1 MSCSNS
7 TAPININPNYKS
19 TCDRL
24 CKFNYEYPQSNLSV
38 LNQGSYLK
46 IGYENSSTPSVIFNN
61 VEMSVNE
68 IRLYR
73 PSLHQYNGNNADAE
87 LIIKHIGNGSNVLV
101 CVPISIS
108 ASKTASSD
116 LLDTI
121 LTNTL
126 SKAPNQGESTQININ
141 NFTLNDFVPTAS
153 FYSYKGTLPYD
164 PCSGS
169 YNYVVFDKRDGAQ
182 ISTSAY
188 SNLSKLISKQTTEIK
203 QNEFFYNKTGAVEG
217 LNANDLGDDYY
228 LECNPTGEEGEILYS
243 TMPTSGGSTSG
254 SGGVDI
260 NTKLKGVSSET
271 WIIIAATGGAIAA
284 IALLILLRR
293 QMSRS

>member
-7 TAPININPNYKS
+7 TAPINITQNYKS

-61 VEMSVNE
+61 VEMSVDE

-101 CVPISIS
+101 CIPISIS

-121 LTNTL
+121 LSNTL
-126 SKAPNQGESTQININ
+126 SKAPNQGESTQINIT

-182 ISTSAY
+182 ISTTGF
-188 SNLSKLISKQTTEIK
+188 SNLSKLISKQTSQIK
-203 QNEFFYNKTGAVEG
+203 TNQFFYNKTGSAEG
-217 LNANDLGDDYY
+217 LSTTDLGDGYY
-228 LECNPTGEEGEILYS
+228 LECDAAGDEGEVLYTTAPS
-243 TMPTSGGSTSG
+243 ELGATSG
-254 SGGVDI
+254 SGEVTI
-260 NTKLKGVSSET
+260 NKDLKDVGSKT
-271 WIIIAATGGAIAA
+271 WIIAAAGGALTA
-284 IALLILLRR
+284 IILIIILRNGFK
-293 QMSRS
+293 Q

>member
-7 TAPININPNYKS
+7 TAPINITQNYKS

-61 VEMSVNE
+61 IEMSVDE

-73 PSLHQYNGNNADAE
+73 PSLHQYNGNGADAE

-121 LTNTL
+121 LSNTL
-126 SKAPNQGESTQININ
+126 SKAPNQGESTQINIK

-164 PCSGS
+164 PCTGS
-169 YNYVVFDKRDGAQ
+169 YNYVVFDKGDSAQ
-182 ISTSAY
+182 ISTTGF
-188 SNLSKLISKQTTEIK
+188 SNLSKLISKRFSQIK
-203 QNEFFYNKTGAVEG
+203 TNEFFYNKTGSAEG
-217 LNANDLGDDYY
+217 LKTTDLGDDYY

-243 TMPTSGGSTSG
+243 TTPTSGGSTSG

-260 NTKLKGVSSET
+260 NTKFKGVSSKT
-271 WIIIAATGGAIAA
+271 WTIIAATGGALAA
-284 IALLILLRR
+284 IILILLLKKYISRR
-293 QMSRS
+293 

>member
-203 QNEFFYNKTGAVEG
+203 QNEFFYNKTGSVEG
-217 LNANDLGDDYY
+217 LNANDLGDGYY

-271 WIIIAATGGAIAA
+271 WTIIAATGGAIAA
-284 IALLILLRR
+284 IMLILILKKYIR
-293 QMSRS
+293 

>member
-7 TAPININPNYKS
+7 TAPINITTNYKS

-24 CKFNYEYPQSNLSV
+24 CKFNYDYPQSSCSV
-38 LNQGSYLK
+38 LNNGSYLK

-61 VEMSVNE
+61 VEMSVDV

-108 ASKTASSD
+108 ASKTSSSD

-121 LTNTL
+121 LSNTL
-126 SKAPNQGESTQININ
+126 SKAPNQGESTQINIK

-169 YNYVVFDKRDGAQ
+169 YNYVVFDKRDGCQ
-182 ISTSAY
+182 ISTTGF
-188 SNLSKLISKQTTEIK
+188 SNLSKLISKQTSQIK
-203 QNEFFYNKTGAVEG
+203 TTEFFYNKTGSAEG
-217 LNANDLGDDYY
+217 LNTTDLGDGYY
-228 LECNPTGEEGEILYS
+228 LECDAAGDEGKVLYTTAPS
-243 TMPTSGGSTSG
+243 SIGTTSG
-254 SGGVDI
+254 SGGATINKDFNHVDS
-260 NTKLKGVSSET
+260 KT
-271 WIIIAATGGAIAA
+271 WTIIAATGGALAA
-284 IALLILLRR
+284 IMLILILKRYIR
-293 QMSRS
+293 P

>member
-1 MSCSNS
+1 
-7 TAPININPNYKS
+7 
-19 TCDRL
+19 
-24 CKFNYEYPQSNLSV
+24 
-38 LNQGSYLK
+38 
-46 IGYENSSTPSVIFNN
+46 
-61 VEMSVNE
+61 MSVDE

-73 PSLHQYNGNNADAE
+73 PSLHQYNGNSADAE

-121 LTNTL
+121 LSNTL
-126 SKAPNQGESTQININ
+126 SKAPNQGESTQINIK

-164 PCSGS
+164 PCTGS

-182 ISTSAY
+182 ISTTGF
-188 SNLSKLISKQTTEIK
+188 SNLSKLISKRFSQIK
-203 QNEFFYNKTGAVEG
+203 TNEFFYNKTGSAEG
-217 LNANDLGDDYY
+217 LSTTDLGDGFY
-228 LECNPTGEEGEILYS
+228 LECDATGNEGEILYA
-243 TMPTSGGSTSG
+243 TMPTSEGSTSG

-260 NTKLKGVSSET
+260 NTKFKSVSSET
-271 WIIIAATGGAIAA
+271 WTIIAATGGALAA
-284 IALLILLRR
+284 IMLILILKRYIR
-293 QMSRS
+293 

>member
-7 TAPININPNYKS
+7 TAPINITQNYKS

-24 CKFNYEYPQSNLSV
+24 CKFNYEYPQSSLSV

-61 VEMSVNE
+61 VEMSVDE

-121 LTNTL
+121 LSNTL
-126 SKAPNQGESTQININ
+126 SKAPNQGESTQINIT

-182 ISTSAY
+182 ISTTGF
-188 SNLSKLISKQTTEIK
+188 SNLSKLISKQTSQIK
-203 QNEFFYNKTGAVEG
+203 TRQFFYNKTGSGQG
-217 LNANDLGDDYY
+217 LNTTDLGDGYY
-228 LECNPTGEEGEILYS
+228 LECDAAGDEGEVLYTTAPS
-243 TMPTSGGSTSG
+243 ELGATSG
-254 SGGVDI
+254 SGEVTI
-260 NTKLKGVSSET
+260 NKDLKGVGSKT
-271 WIIIAATGGAIAA
+271 WIIAAAGGALTA
-284 IALLILLRR
+284 IILIIILRNGFR
-293 QMSRS
+293 Q